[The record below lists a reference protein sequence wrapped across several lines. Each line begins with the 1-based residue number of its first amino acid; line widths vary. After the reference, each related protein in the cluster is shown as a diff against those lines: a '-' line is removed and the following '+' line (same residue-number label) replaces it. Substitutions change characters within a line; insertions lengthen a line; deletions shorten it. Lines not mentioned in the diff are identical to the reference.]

1 MSTYKNSTAAK
12 TTVTRNTS
20 ELFDKVDGNLFE
32 AIGLLTKRS
41 NQISR
46 EMKEELTQKLEEFGG
61 NNDIKPV
68 LEAYQMGVKEHGE
81 AAMRSRF
88 ERSAVRL
95 LLNVFRVGLFENP
108 YLDPEQTKAIVGKP
122 EFMKAGYEAQLKSIV
137 LIKNQNK
144 TLKNK
149 KQPQK

>member
-32 AIGLLTKRS
+32 AIVLLTKRS

-61 NNDIKPV
+61 NNDN
-68 LEAYQMGVKEHGE
+68 LEEV
-81 AAMRSRF
+81 
-88 ERSAVRL
+88 
-95 LLNVFRVGLFENP
+95 FENR
-108 YLDPEQTKAIVGKP
+108 
-122 EFMKAGYEAQLKSIV
+122 
-137 LIKNQNK
+137 
-144 TLKNK
+144 
-149 KQPQK
+149 